1 MIKILVVEDSEKDL
15 LLYKNVL
22 EKIEGI
28 QVCYALSGEGAL
40 EILKDNHVD
49 IFILD
54 IELPGI
60 SGLELAGKIR
70 NLPDYALTLIM
81 FITGYEKNQL
91 EAFKQF
97 HCYDYIIKPFS
108 SRDFHKKI
116 AMLIKNIS
124 VEKQKRFRIRMLLY
138 PDINKEIL
146 VPIDQIVYAEISNRH
161 CYLYTELQEEP
172 FKSSIIVLKEL
183 VNDVNDPYFIQCH
196 KSYAVNIKK
205 IKQVERQNYRLWT
218 ITLQNSEHKLYIS
231 SKYYELIDEK
241 LKIWINEKEGIAK

>member
-1 MIKILVVEDSEKDL
+1 MIKVLVVEDSQKDL

-28 QVCYALSGEGAL
+28 QGYYALSGEEAL
-40 EILKDNHVD
+40 EVLKDNRIS

-70 NLPDYALTLIM
+70 ELPDYALTLIM

-91 EAFKQF
+91 EAFKKF
-97 HCYDYIIKPFS
+97 HCYDYIIKPFGS
-108 SRDFHKKI
+108 KEFHKKI
-116 AMLIKNIS
+116 TLLIKNVSI
-124 VEKQKRFRIRMLLY
+124 EKQKKARVKMLLY
-138 PDINKEIL
+138 PDVNKEIL
-146 VPIDQIVYAEISNRH
+146 IPIDQIIFAEILNRH

-172 FKSSIIVLKEL
+172 FKSSIIILKEL
-183 VNDVNDPYFIQCH
+183 IDEVGDPYFIQCH

-205 IKQVERQNYRLWT
+205 IEQVERQNYRLWT
-218 ITLQNSEHKLYIS
+218 ITLQKSIHKLYIS
-231 SKYYELIDEK
+231 NKYYDLIDEK
-241 LKIWINEKEGIAK
+241 IGTWITEKKG

>member
-1 MIKILVVEDSEKDL
+1 MIKILVVEDSPKDL

-22 EKIEGI
+22 EKFEGI
-28 QVCYALSGEGAL
+28 QVNYALSGEEAL
-40 EILKDNHVD
+40 EVLEYNQID

-70 NLPDYALTLIM
+70 DLPNYALTLIM

-91 EAFKQF
+91 EAFKKF

-108 SRDFHKKI
+108 SREFHKKI
-116 AMLIKNIS
+116 TLLIKNMSI
-124 VEKQKRFRIRMLLY
+124 EQQKKSRVKMLLY
-138 PDINKEIL
+138 PDVNKEIL
-146 VPIDQIVYAEISNRH
+146 VPIDQIVYAEISNRN
-161 CYLYTELQEEP
+161 CYLYTDLQEEP
-172 FKSSIIVLKEL
+172 FKSSIIILKEL
-183 VNDVNDPYFIQCH
+183 VDEVDDPYFIQCH
-196 KSYAVNIKK
+196 KSYAVNVKK

-231 SKYYELIDEK
+231 NKYYDLIDER
-241 LKIWINEKEGIAK
+241 IGTWITEKKG

>member
-22 EKIEGI
+22 KKIEGV
-28 QVCYALSGEGAL
+28 QAYYASSGEEAL
-40 EILKDNHVD
+40 EILKEDYID

-70 NLPDYALTLIM
+70 ELPDYTLTLIM

-91 EAFKQF
+91 EAFKKF
-97 HCYDYIIKPFS
+97 HCYDYIIKPFG
-108 SRDFHKKI
+108 SREFHKKI
-116 AMLIKNIS
+116 ILLIKNIS
-124 VEKQKRFRIRMLLY
+124 VQKQKKSRVKMLLY
-138 PDINKEIL
+138 PDVNKEIL
-146 VPIDQIVYAEISNRH
+146 VPVDQIVYAEISNRH
-161 CYLYTELQEEP
+161 CYLYTDLQEEP
-172 FKSSIIVLKEL
+172 FKSSIIILKEL
-183 VNDVNDPYFIQCH
+183 VDEVDDPYFIQCH

-231 SKYYELIDEK
+231 NKYYDLIDEK
-241 LKIWINEKEGIAK
+241 IGKWIMEKKG